1 MGVYHAVL
9 RPFMHEGWNALQ
21 AIANFSTVQSPHS
34 NRANYSFFN
43 TSCTVKNS
51 TPSQPGCAIPMKIK
65 DLCLAVAV
73 AAIWGLNFSFIKL
86 GVAHVDPFVLA
97 GLRFTLTALPLIL
110 WLPRPHVAWRW
121 LVLYGLAFGVGTW
134 GLVTL
139 SVRAG
144 LAPGLAAWL
153 LQSSAFITPLIGM
166 LWLGDAWTRG
176 QRLGAGI
183 ALAGFVVVVAATG
196 GSTSLTGIAL
206 VLCAAL
212 ALSVA
217 NIVVKR
223 SGIQA
228 SEVLAFLAWSCL
240 FAPLPLFGLAYASG
254 GSAVFSAL
262 PQQLGGV
269 ALASLA
275 FQVYPTTLFGYWVW
289 NTLMARYNSAEVA
302 PVALLVP
309 IFALLFAWLI
319 FGASTNLGQT
329 LGIGFILLG
338 LLVSTFYGRWHTWLQ
353 LRRLQTP

>member
-1 MGVYHAVL
+1 
-9 RPFMHEGWNALQ
+9 
-21 AIANFSTVQSPHS
+21 
-34 NRANYSFFN
+34 
-43 TSCTVKNS
+43 
-51 TPSQPGCAIPMKIK
+51 MKTK

-110 WLPRPHVAWRW
+110 WLPCPLVAWRW

-139 SVRAG
+139 GVRAG

-166 LWLGDAWTRG
+166 LWLGNAWTRG
-176 QRLGAGI
+176 QKLGASI
-183 ALAGFVVVVAATG
+183 ALAGFVVVIAATS
-196 GSTSLTGIAL
+196 GSTSVTGIAL

-223 SGIQA
+223 SGIEA
-228 SEVLAFLAWSCL
+228 SGVLAFLAWSCL
-240 FAPLPLFGLAYASG
+240 FAPLPLFGLAYANG
-254 GSAVFSAL
+254 GSAVFTDL
-262 PQQLGGV
+262 PQQLSGV
-269 ALASLA
+269 ALVSLA
-275 FQVYPTTLFGYWVW
+275 FQIYPTTLFGYWVW
-289 NTLMARYNSAEVA
+289 NTLMARYSSAEVA

-309 IFALLFAWLI
+309 IFALFFAWLI
-319 FGASTNLGQT
+319 FGASTTLGQT
-329 LGIGFILLG
+329 LGICIILLG
-338 LLVSTFYGRWHTWLQ
+338 LLVNTFYGRWQSWLQ
-353 LRRLQTP
+353 LRRLQTPSSARAG

>member
-1 MGVYHAVL
+1 
-9 RPFMHEGWNALQ
+9 
-21 AIANFSTVQSPHS
+21 
-34 NRANYSFFN
+34 
-43 TSCTVKNS
+43 
-51 TPSQPGCAIPMKIK
+51 MKTK
-65 DLCLAVAV
+65 DLCLAIAV

-110 WLPRPHVAWRW
+110 WLPRRSVAWRW

-144 LAPGLAAWL
+144 LTPGLAAWL
-153 LQSSAFITPLIGM
+153 LQSSAFITPWMGM

-183 ALAGFVVVVAATG
+183 ALAGFGVVLAATG
-196 GSTSLTGIAL
+196 GNTSATGIAL

-228 SEVLAFLAWSCL
+228 SNVLAFLAWSCL

-254 GSAVFSAL
+254 GSAVFTDL
-262 PQQLGGV
+262 PQQFGGV

-275 FQVYPTTLFGYWVW
+275 FQVYPTTVFGYWVW
-289 NTLMARYNSAEVA
+289 NTLMARYSSAEVA

-319 FGASTNLGQT
+319 FGTTTTVGQS
-329 LGIGFILLG
+329 LGIGLILLG
-338 LLVSTFYGRWHTWLQ
+338 LLVNTFYGRWHSGRQ
-353 LRRLQTP
+353 LRRLQAPQPPAA